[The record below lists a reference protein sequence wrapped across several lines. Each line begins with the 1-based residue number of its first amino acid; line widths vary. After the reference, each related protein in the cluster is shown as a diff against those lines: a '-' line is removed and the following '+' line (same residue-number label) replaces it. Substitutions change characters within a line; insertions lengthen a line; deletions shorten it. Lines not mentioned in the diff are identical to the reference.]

1 MELFGKYWGCHQIPD
16 RSYFLFGYQLPV
28 CVRCE
33 GLIIGEIISI
43 ILLLMGFKI
52 KFYICFVMLI
62 PMVLDGLIQYKTLYK
77 SNNIKRI
84 ITGFLF
90 GIGFVYTIHNIIRL
104 IRSIL

>member
-1 MELFGKYWGCHQIPD
+1 
-16 RSYFLFGYQLPV
+16 
-28 CVRCE
+28 
-33 GLIIGEIISI
+33 
-43 ILLLMGFKI
+43 
-52 KFYICFVMLI
+52 MLI